1 MVYKLLLTDI
11 FQLNDHGKTG
21 GQCLLTITETMREN
35 NFDHFLQALEVEN
48 LHIAHQYLVELIE
61 EDMGGHNLQKPPPEP
76 PPQNHTK
83 VC

>member
-1 MVYKLLLTDI
+1 MS
-11 FQLNDHGKTG
+11 
-21 GQCLLTITETMREN
+21 TITETMSEN

-48 LHIAHQYLVELIE
+48 LHIAHQHLVELIE
-61 EDMGGHNLQKPPPEP
+61 EGMGGQNLEKPPPEP